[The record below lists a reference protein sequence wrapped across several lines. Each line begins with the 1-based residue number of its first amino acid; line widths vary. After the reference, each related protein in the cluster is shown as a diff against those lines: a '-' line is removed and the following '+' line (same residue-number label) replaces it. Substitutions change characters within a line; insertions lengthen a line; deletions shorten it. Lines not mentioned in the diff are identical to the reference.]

1 MSQPRKHTRTY
12 HSPRRVEEAAK
23 TRLAI
28 VKAGQHLF
36 TAHGW
41 AGTTMRALAEAAGV
55 SVKTVEALF
64 GTKAALLE
72 EVVRFAI
79 RGDLEDVE
87 MPQRE
92 PVARMEAAPDART
105 MLELHAAHLRVVN
118 ERSAG
123 LAWTVEQAVPSDAAV
138 ARLWVQMNRIRT
150 YAVGLSASTL
160 LVKPG
165 RRPRLRRGLVE
176 ATFWVALDWG
186 TYRTLTVH
194 AGLSQAGYEEWLRG
208 YYASAFLAR

>member
-1 MSQPRKHTRTY
+1 MSQPRKHKRSY
-12 HSPRRVEEAAK
+12 HSPRREEAATQ

-28 VKAGQHLF
+28 VRAGQHLF
-36 TAHGW
+36 TSYGW
-41 AGTTMRALAEAAGV
+41 AGTTMRAVADEAGV

-79 RGDLEDVE
+79 RGDLQDVE
-87 MPQRE
+87 MPQRQA
-92 PVARMEAAPDART
+92 VARMEAAPNART
-105 MLELHAAHLRVVN
+105 MLGLHAAHLRTVN

-138 ARLWVQMNRIRT
+138 ARLWDQMNRNRT
-150 YAVGLSASTL
+150 YAVGWAASTL

-165 RRPRLRRGLVE
+165 RRPRLRRRLVE

-186 TYRTLTVH
+186 TYRTLTAH
-194 AGLSQAGYEEWLRG
+194 AGLSAADYEEWLRT
-208 YYASAFLAR
+208 YYTSAFLPS

>member
-1 MSQPRKHTRTY
+1 MSQPRKQNRSY
-12 HSPRRVEEAAK
+12 HSPHRQEAAAQ

-28 VKAGQHLF
+28 VRAGQDLF
-36 TAHGW
+36 TSHGW
-41 AGTTMRALAEAAGV
+41 AGTTMRVVAEAAGV

-72 EVVRFAI
+72 EVIRLAI

-87 MPQRE
+87 MPQRQA
-92 PVARMEAAPDART
+92 VARMEAAPDART
-105 MLELHAAHLRVVN
+105 MLALHATHLRAVN

-138 ARLWVQMNRIRT
+138 ARLWDQMNRNRT
-150 YAVGLSASTL
+150 YAVGWATSTL
-160 LVKPG
+160 LAKPG
-165 RRPRLRRGLVE
+165 RRPRLRRRLVE

-186 TYRTLTVH
+186 TYRTLTAH
-194 AGLSQAGYEEWLRG
+194 AGLTAAGYEEWLRA
-208 YYASAFLAR
+208 YYASSLLAR

>member
-1 MSQPRKHTRTY
+1 MSQQRKQTRSY
-12 HSPRRVEEAAK
+12 RSPLREEAANQ
-23 TRLAI
+23 TRVAI
-28 VKAGQHLF
+28 VRAGQHLF
-36 TAHGW
+36 TSHGW
-41 AGTTMRALAEAAGV
+41 AGTTMRAVADAAGV
-55 SVKTVEALF
+55 SLKTVEALF

-87 MPQRE
+87 MPQRQA
-92 PVARMEAAPDART
+92 VARMEAAPDART
-105 MLELHAAHLRVVN
+105 MLELHAAHLRAVN

-138 ARLWVQMNRIRT
+138 ARLWDQMNRNRT
-150 YAVGLSASTL
+150 YAVGWAASTL

-165 RRPRLRRGLVE
+165 RRPRLRRRLVE

-186 TYRTLTVH
+186 TYRTLTAH
-194 AGLSQAGYEEWLRG
+194 AGLSAAGYEEWLRG

>member
-1 MSQPRKHTRTY
+1 MSRSGKKLRSY
-12 HSPRRVEEAAK
+12 HSPRREEAATQ
-23 TRLAI
+23 TRLA
-28 VKAGQHLF
+28 VVRSGQTLF
-36 TAHGW
+36 TSLGW

-87 MPQRE
+87 MPQRQE
-92 PVARMEAAPDART
+92 VARMEAAPDART
-105 MLELHAAHLRVVN
+105 MLRLHAAHLRAVN

-123 LAWTVEQAVPSDAAV
+123 LAWTVEQAVSSDAAV
-138 ARLWVQMNRIRT
+138 ARLWDQMNDNRT
-150 YAVGLSASTL
+150 YAVGWATSTL
-160 LVKPG
+160 LLKSG
-165 RRPRLRRGLVE
+165 RRPRLRRRLVE

-186 TYRTLTVH
+186 TFRTLTTH
-194 AGLSQAGYEEWLRG
+194 AGLSPASYEEWLRD
-208 YYASAFLAR
+208 YYSSAFLTS

>member
-1 MSQPRKHTRTY
+1 MSQSRKRSRSY
-12 HSPRRVEEAAK
+12 HSPHREEAATR

-28 VKAGQHLF
+28 VTAGQHLF
-36 TAHGW
+36 TSHGW
-41 AGTTMRALAEAAGV
+41 AGTTMRALADAAGV
-55 SVKTVEALF
+55 SVKTVEAMF

-87 MPQRE
+87 MPQRQA
-92 PVARMEAAPDART
+92 VAGIKAAPDAQT
-105 MLELHAAHLRVVN
+105 MLELHAAHLRAVN

-138 ARLWVQMNRIRT
+138 ARLWDQMNSSRT
-150 YAVGLSASTL
+150 YAVGWATSTL
-160 LVKPG
+160 LAKPG
-165 RRPRLRRGLVE
+165 RRPRLRRRLVE

-186 TYRTLTVH
+186 TYRTLTTH
-194 AGLSQAGYEEWLRG
+194 AGLSAAGYEEWLRA
-208 YYASAFLAR
+208 YYASAFLED

>member
-1 MSQPRKHTRTY
+1 MSKPRKDRRAY
-12 HSPRRVEEAAK
+12 HSPRRDEAAAQ

-28 VKAGQHLF
+28 VTAGQQLF
-36 TAHGW
+36 TRCGW
-41 AGTTMRALAEAAGV
+41 AGTTMRAVGDEAGV

-87 MPQRE
+87 MPQRRE
-92 PVARMEAAPDART
+92 VARMEAAADART
-105 MLELHAAHLRVVN
+105 MLGLHAKHLRAVN

-138 ARLWVQMNRIRT
+138 ARLWDEMNRNRA
-150 YAVGLSASTL
+150 YAVGWAASTL
-160 LVKPG
+160 LAKPG
-165 RRPRLRRGLVE
+165 RRPRLRRRLVE
-176 ATFWVALDWG
+176 ATFWVALDWA
-186 TYRTLTVH
+186 TYRTLTAH
-194 AGLSQAGYEEWLRG
+194 AGLSPARYEEWLRD
-208 YYASAFLAR
+208 YYASTFLVG